1 MNLSGFFVKKPKCC
15 RRFNMA
21 TGILVV
27 VEHEGGQ
34 PKKTAYE
41 LLTKAC
47 QIAAELGG
55 PVSAVVLGSANAA
68 DLGDFG
74 AETIYT
80 VSGTDFETFTSEAWT
95 AGLSAAIEAADPAV
109 VLAPSSSSTRDYF
122 PRLAARKTLGLA
134 TEVTELGVE
143 GGSITAARPIYAG
156 KVLVQVGVQSTP
168 ALYTVRPNAFGA
180 GEQAPGAGNVVALN
194 VEVGSIRAKVVEQV
208 QAASDVADLTE
219 ADRIVSGGRSLK
231 SEENFNSVIVPLA
244 EVLGATPGASR
255 AAVDAGY
262 APHSWQVGQT
272 GKVVNPSLYIACGIS
287 GAIQHLAGMRTSK
300 VIVAVN
306 KDPEAPIFQ
315 HATYGIVEDLF
326 EVCPALQKAFS
337 EAL

>member
-1 MNLSGFFVKKPKCC
+1 
-15 RRFNMA
+15 MA
-21 TGILVV
+21 QGILVV

-41 LLTKAC
+41 LLTKAR

-55 PVSAVVLGSANAA
+55 SVSAVVLGSDNVT
-68 DLGDFG
+68 DLGAYG

-80 VSGTDFETFTSEAWT
+80 ASGAGFETFTTAAWT
-95 AGLSAAIEAADPAV
+95 AGLAAAIEQSDAAV
-109 VLAPSSSSTRDYF
+109 VLAPSSSLTRDYF
-122 PRLAARKTLGLA
+122 PRLAARKGLGLA
-134 TEVTELGVE
+134 TEVTQMGVE
-143 GGSITAARPIYAG
+143 GGSLSAARPIYAG
-156 KVLVQVGVQSTP
+156 KVLVKVAIQSTP

-180 GEQAPGAGNVVALN
+180 GDQSAAAGTIVALQ
-194 VEVGSIRAKVVEQV
+194 VEVGPIRAAVIEQV
-208 QAASDVADLTE
+208 QASSDVADLTE

-231 SEENFNSVIVPLA
+231 SEENFKAVIVPLA
-244 EVLGATPGASR
+244 QAIGATPGASR

-326 EVCPALQKAFS
+326 EVCPALQKAFT